1 MSSAPPDDATVP
13 TSIAMPR
20 VGQRITYS
28 RELLL
33 AVGSSDACK
42 VLPGG
47 VDMSKHADDV
57 KLWVNTETWAARS
70 VGGAAPGR
78 RGRSE
83 ELTQRAREP
92 ESFQA
97 GVGSKSK
104 PCLRFFSTAGCRFG
118 DNCHFIH
125 DIPGGYL
132 AVEKMSILS
141 GAAPSLPPA
150 KDEEKPAKHLPMDN
164 ARSPP
169 MEPVPTG
176 DHALQA
182 RTAPDP
188 GKAAVASFGASA
200 TAKICVDV
208 SLVGAIIG
216 RGGATIKQI
225 SRASG
230 ARLRVRDHDWDA
242 DLKNVELEG
251 TFDQIKNA
259 YDMAMEQ
266 LIHVVNH
273 DSGGAP
279 PPAAGGNKAAAGS
292 LGSGWQLESFK
303 TKLCGHFTRGCC
315 THGDGCR
322 FAHGESELRRPV
334 PAARDPCGW

>member
-1 MSSAPPDDATVP
+1 MSSAPPDDGVVP
-13 TSIAMPR
+13 SSVTMPR
-20 VGQRITYS
+20 EGQRIKYS

-33 AVGSSDACK
+33 AVASSDACK
-42 VLPGG
+42 VLPAG
-47 VDMSKHADDV
+47 VDLSKHPDDV
-57 KLWVNTETWAARS
+57 KLWVRAETWAARS

-78 RGRSE
+78 QGKSE
-83 ELTQRAREP
+83 LPQRAREP

-104 PCLRFFSTAGCRFG
+104 PCIRFFSTAGCRFG
-118 DNCHFIH
+118 DNCRFIH
-125 DIPGGYL
+125 YIPGGYV
-132 AVEKMSILS
+132 AVEKLGILS
-141 GAAPSLPPA
+141 GAAPALPPA
-150 KDEEKPAKHLPMDN
+150 QGVENPGKHLSMDN
-164 ARSPP
+164 STQPP
-169 MEPVPTG
+169 TEPTPTG

-182 RTAPDP
+182 QTAPDP
-188 GKAAVASFGASA
+188 RKEAVASFGASS
-200 TAKICVDV
+200 TAKISVDA
-208 SLVGAIIG
+208 SLTGAIIG

-273 DSGGAP
+273 DGGGAP
-279 PPAAGGNKAAAGS
+279 SPAAGANTTSHGG
-292 LGSGWQLESFK
+292 GWQLDSFK
-303 TKLCGHFTRGCC
+303 TKLCGHFARGCC

-322 FAHGESELRRPV
+322 FAHGKSELRRPV
-334 PAARDPCGW
+334 PAPRDPGGW